1 MNTQAEIAEAFSDY
15 GKGKLM
21 RVKPKFEIATNR
33 TDDFDPNSS
42 DSSIV

>member
-15 GKGKLM
+15 ARGNLM
-21 RVKPKFEIATNR
+21 RVKPKFAISTNR
-33 TDDFDPNSS
+33 ADDFDPNSS